1 VADLRKGFIFSI
13 DALFAAALVIALLG
27 TIYLIST
34 QNVSSE
40 VLGSEFSRLKV
51 TDAATVALYQ
61 GNDASDYGLT
71 EFPDQYNTKLI
82 SCAEYYSFDP
92 SFSATMLCEE
102 VWE

>member
-1 VADLRKGFIFSI
+1 MRRGFIFSI

-27 TIYLIST
+27 TIYLVST

-51 TDAATVALYQ
+51 ADAAVVSLYQ
-61 GNDASDYGLT
+61 GHEASDYGLT
-71 EFPDQYNTKLI
+71 EYPDQYNAKLI

-92 SFSATMLCEE
+92 PFTARMMCEE
-102 VWE
+102 AWE